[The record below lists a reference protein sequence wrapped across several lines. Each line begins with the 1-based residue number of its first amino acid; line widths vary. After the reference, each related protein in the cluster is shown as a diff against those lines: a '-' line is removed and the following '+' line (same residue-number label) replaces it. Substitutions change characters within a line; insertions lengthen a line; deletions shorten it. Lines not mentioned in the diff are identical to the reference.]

1 MFLNEIFPP
10 ELIKIGLEADNKDE
24 VFEELVDKFCQVTKT
39 GSREA
44 ILEALW
50 EREYKMS
57 TGIQKGIA
65 IPHGK
70 SNTLDKIHG
79 ILGISKKGVDYEALD
94 DQPVFLIFM
103 LLAPKTDSEEHLRLL
118 KRIAELLDNHRFY
131 EDLLVQ
137 RDAHGANGIIRK
149 YEDIYIA
156 SE

>member
-1 MFLNEIFPP
+1 
-10 ELIKIGLEADNKDE
+10 
-24 VFEELVDKFCQVTKT
+24 
-39 GSREA
+39 
-44 ILEALW
+44 
-50 EREYKMS
+50 MS

-70 SNTLDKIHG
+70 SGSLDKIYG
-79 ILGISKKGVDYEALD
+79 ILGVSKKGIDYEALD

-103 LLAPKTDSEEHLRLL
+103 LLAPNAESEVHLRLL
-118 KRIAELLDNHRFY
+118 KRIAELLDNHQFY

-137 RDAHGANGIIRK
+137 RDAQGANRIIKK

>member
-10 ELIKIGLEADNKDE
+10 DLIKVGLEAENKDE
-24 VFEELVDKFCQVTKT
+24 VFEELVDKFCQERKT

-70 SNTLDKIHG
+70 SDTLDKIYG
-79 ILGISKKGVDYEALD
+79 ILGISKKGVDYDALD
-94 DQPVFLIFM
+94 DQPVFLVFM
-103 LLAPKTDSEEHLRLL
+103 LLTPKTDSEEHLRLL

-137 RDAHGANGIIRK
+137 RDAQGANGIIRK